1 MCIGAATENAASFQ
15 LKLDGKEI
23 GISKK
28 MKDLLPDDLAA
39 EFEWV
44 SEKGCYIARDLRA
57 DRVERLLEG
66 ARMDARVVSP
76 VTTKERGVT
85 SGRPW
90 QAEGA

>member
-1 MCIGAATENAASFQ
+1 MHRAATENAAAFQ

-39 EFEWV
+39 EFKWV
-44 SEKGCYIARDLRA
+44 SEKGCYAARDLEA

-66 ARMDARVVSP
+66 ARMDARQESSA
-76 VTTKERGVT
+76 TTKERGDT

-90 QAEGA
+90 QAQGA